1 TKEKKKKT
9 WIQERKSND
18 KKSKHHNHN
27 DSAGTA
33 HSHVPGLF
41 RGLFN
46 YGGKQGRH
54 RPNHRRTVASPLLRG
69 RTGGISIIRSM
80 APGWAGVR
88 SLKRLRFVVPR
99 HLNTQG
105 AWHRSAFPHRM
116 ELRCEWTA
124 HRLF

>member
-1 TKEKKKKT
+1 MTGGQRRPKQK
-9 WIQERKSND
+9 RKSND
-18 KKSKHHNHN
+18 EKSKYSIQN
-27 DSAGTA
+27 DSAGA
-33 HSHVPGLF
+33 GHSYVPGLF

-88 SLKRLRFVVPR
+88 SLKYLRFVVPR
-99 HLNTQG
+99 HLDTQG
-105 AWHRSAFPHRM
+105 AWHSSAFPHWM
-116 ELRCEWTA
+116 ELR
-124 HRLF
+124 